1 MNAKKTFILLIVIFL
16 VPSTLVKAE
25 THIHN
30 LNFITGTQLNLIG
43 TLDSTNLKTGT
54 NKIYF
59 SLVYTD
65 DLGGTFILYDIHI
78 DVRIHGEIVAS
89 YDFDDLY
96 PAYAQTE
103 FGIQN
108 VTLKFQYNRD
118 LGESRID
125 VKYYMKEDRIS
136 DSDWSYETDWVA
148 FFNVGPVTF
157 MQDFYLYF
165 VGGGIF
171 LLSIIFA
178 ITMYFLRKRK
188 PPKKDTSSDS
198 YIEITAQE
206 DSTLSIETVM
216 YCDNCGSKSKAENK
230 FCKKCGS
237 KLVQLS

>member
-1 MNAKKTFILLIVIFL
+1 MKRKKTILLLIIIFL
-16 VPSTLVKAE
+16 VPSIYVKAE
-25 THIHN
+25 SHTHF
-30 LNFITGTQLNLIG
+30 LNFITGTQLDLIG

-54 NKIYF
+54 NKISF
-59 SLVYTD
+59 SLVYTN
-65 DLGGTFILYDIHI
+65 DLGETALLYDIHI
-78 DVRIHGEIVAS
+78 DIRMHGEIVAS

-108 VTLKFQYNRD
+108 VTLKFRYNRD

-165 VGGGIF
+165 VGGGI
-171 LLSIIFA
+171 LLLAIGSAIISY
-178 ITMYFLRKRK
+178 YFRRRPLRTK
-188 PPKKDTSSDS
+188 TSSDALT
-198 YIEITAQE
+198 EITDE
-206 DSTLSIETVM
+206 EKLSKDFGAVM
-216 YCDNCGSKSKAENK
+216 YCDNCGTKFNTEDK
-230 FCKKCGS
+230 FCKECGS
-237 KLVQLS
+237 KLTKLS